1 MGPLIICKT
10 LQVIFRILWG
20 HWACLGV
27 QWGRRGPQGFEGVN
41 RYVEG
46 IPWRHGVRL
55 MSFLMI
61 HKAYM
66 PAYKWSRAWWQTTK
80 QPTDPRT
87 CLTWPV
93 TNLTLITFFQFF
105 ILASPLWAKIENA
118 LKNKRCLGRSVV
130 PLAMFLPRGMQEA
143 ALYER
148 QWMHCKVFVLCVHV
162 LFIKRHARGCFI
174 WGGHCKH
181 SGSGGLPAW
190 GHFYGGAL
198 CVDTSMGHCWPIPT
212 DFWPPSILSYHVE
225 EEDICLRG
233 TKTKKQNLV
242 LHCTV
247 HLIKPITLLLVR
259 HICRKYGQNRSKLDK
274 IGQHFYA
281 KKYTAF

>member
-1 MGPLIICKT
+1 MPDLTSHKFDLNHIFSILYPGITAMSKNRECLEKQTMPG
-10 LQVIFRILWG
+10 QVCCAFG
-20 HWACLGV
+20 DV
-27 QWGRRGPQGFEGVN
+27 F
-41 RYVEG
+41 
-46 IPWRHGVRL
+46 
-55 MSFLMI
+55 
-61 HKAYM
+61 
-66 PAYKWSRAWWQTTK
+66 
-80 QPTDPRT
+80 
-87 CLTWPV
+87 
-93 TNLTLITFFQFF
+93 
-105 ILASPLWAKIENA
+105 
-118 LKNKRCLGRSVV
+118 NKRY
-130 PLAMFLPRGMQEA
+130 A

-174 WGGHCKH
+174 WGGHRKH

-190 GHFYGGAL
+190 RHFYGGAL
-198 CVDTSMGHCWPIPT
+198 CVDTSMGLCWPIPT

-281 KKYTAF
+281 KKYTAL

>member
-10 LQVIFRILWG
+10 LQVIFRIRWG

-130 PLAMFLPRGMQEA
+130 PLVMFLIRGMRLYMSDSECIVRCLCYVSMYFLSRGMQEA
-143 ALYER
+143 ALYEEGIASIPDLVGCR
-148 QWMHCKVFVLCVHV
+148 
-162 LFIKRHARGCFI
+162 RG
-174 WGGHCKH
+174 G
-181 SGSGGLPAW
+181 
-190 GHFYGGAL
+190 
-198 CVDTSMGHCWPIPT
+198 TSMGLCWPIPT

-247 HLIKPITLLLVR
+247 HLIKPITLLLLR

-274 IGQHFYA
+274 IGQHFFA
-281 KKYTAF
+281 KKYTAL